1 MGTRPVRPYKRSPR
15 SFRDDNL
22 LFGKFPNQSYVKA
35 IQMEYFEPNKDSIN
49 ALMLGVEV
57 GQVVQAH
64 VPINVSCSSNL
75 TDYIAAFLVGA
86 GQYSYFGCG
95 QWRSTGDTRPV
106 IWRK

>member
-1 MGTRPVRPYKRSPR
+1 MNARFSPR
-15 SFRDDNL
+15 VSEDKEIAWGQGLLDLTREVQEALGNDNL

-49 ALMLGVEV
+49 ALMLGVEI

-75 TDYIAAFLVGA
+75 MDYIAAFLVGA
-86 GQYSYFGCG
+86 G
-95 QWRSTGDTRPV
+95 
-106 IWRK
+106 